1 MTDELTKRCPKCGRE
16 LPVSEF
22 NKNSSK
28 KDGLDTYCKICH
40 RERLKEYRDKNKSK
54 NNQYSKK
61 YYKCVKNPSCPRVGG
76 HGGQFEVFICETCGK
91 EFRRGAGI
99 VNWRYEHLG
108 ILPRFCSNECYW
120 ESLRK
125 NHKSKYAKEIERIK
139 KEVGE

>member
-22 NKNSSK
+22 WKDRK
-28 KDGLDTYCKICH
+28 YKDGLHWQCKSCT
-40 RERLKEYRDKNKSK
+40 KEYRVYNRSQDI
-54 NNQYSKK
+54 QWRKK
-61 YYKCVKNPSCPRVGG
+61 YRACVKNPSCPRVGKNG
-76 HGGQFEVFICETCGK
+76 AQFEVFKCEVCGK

-108 ILPRFCSNECYW
+108 ILPRFCSKECRY
-120 ESLRK
+120 ESMRK
-125 NHKSKYAKEIERIK
+125 NHQSKYAKEIERIK